1 MGGRQTGGAEVSEQT
16 ITENFSEKPRRGRPP
31 LHCRRFMDEVRAF
44 NLADAQSDRGI
55 NDHMYG
61 VSAMQTL
68 FPKGEE
74 REARLE
80 RFRWL
85 YDAEAEAAH
94 RPRHIRRT
102 LLAHLGRLRDPD
114 LILKAADHLCEWR
127 PTTAVGVAWL
137 RRLRTGK
144 PATGDSVD
152 LANALIVAF
161 NTYMGAN
168 PETGA
173 ETVEVAMQ
181 HLRGAVAT
189 WAERHSLSALPA

>member
-1 MGGRQTGGAEVSEQT
+1 MREVVA
-16 ITENFSEKPRRGRPP
+16 
-31 LHCRRFMDEVRAF
+31 L
-44 NLADAQSDRGI
+44 NLVDQRSTRGI
-55 NDHMYG
+55 QDQMYANAAMG
-61 VSAMQTL
+61 VLWPREQRE
-68 FPKGEE
+68 GEGF
-74 REARLE
+74 EALRIRY
-80 RFRWL
+80 RFL
-85 YDAEAEAAH
+85 YDHEAEAQK
-94 RPRHIRRT
+94 RPRPIRMT

-189 WAERHSLSALPA
+189 WADRTGATPGA